1 MNRRILPAIGFVV
14 LGALLWSPQAGAQ
27 IVHYVDNV
35 ETCNG
40 LGPCYTTIMDAV
52 NAAAPSDS
60 ISVFPGVYREEVVIA
75 SKDGLVLRAHTPA
88 LKPVLTTPPGGEF
101 GVTIRSMNVQVL
113 NFVIEGEVFGS
124 GASGGAVIQG
134 NYVIGSIVLRSSSWT
149 VRDNV
154 VVGEGSRPGIF
165 AWLGGSNSLIQGNTL
180 IGGSIRTEESIQI
193 TIRNNVVYGGGL
205 ALGGRYTSQSTV
217 ELNVVI
223 GGDISGAGP
232 HGFDNVIR
240 SNVIRGGGLR
250 LTFYAA
256 GNNLTS
262 NFVSGSPADGIA
274 VDGYNPSSANQ
285 IQNNTAVE
293 NVGCD
298 INDTTQYNP
307 DATVV
312 NIWTENRFVT
322 KCGTATD

>member
-35 ETCNG
+35 ETCDG

-134 NYVIGSIVLRSSSWT
+134 LL
-149 VRDNV
+149 D
-154 VVGEGSRPGIF
+154 GEGQRRR
-165 AWLGGSNSLIQGNTL
+165 WGGFQARHFRLV
-180 IGGSIRTEESIQI
+180 GG
-193 TIRNNVVYGGGL
+193 
-205 ALGGRYTSQSTV
+205 
-217 ELNVVI
+217 
-223 GGDISGAGP
+223 
-232 HGFDNVIR
+232 F
-240 SNVIRGGGLR
+240 
-250 LTFYAA
+250 
-256 GNNLTS
+256 
-262 NFVSGSPADGIA
+262 
-274 VDGYNPSSANQ
+274 
-285 IQNNTAVE
+285 
-293 NVGCD
+293 
-298 INDTTQYNP
+298 
-307 DATVV
+307 
-312 NIWTENRFVT
+312 
-322 KCGTATD
+322 